1 MAIRSNHRS
10 DQVFQ
15 PTVAAATTGGVGFS
29 IRFREATSGFK
40 RKVVLTM
47 KDLDL
52 LTSLFVARFI
62 MWRTTRK
69 RHRAI

>member
-1 MAIRSNHRS
+1 MATRSNHRS

-15 PTVAAATTGGVGFS
+15 PTVATATTGGFGFS
-29 IRFREATSGFK
+29 MQFKQATSCFK

-52 LTSLFVARFI
+52 LTSLCVARFI
-62 MWRTTRK
+62 MWRTMRK
-69 RHRAI
+69 RH